1 MLTIKGSWGAAD
13 LAAFIRCY
21 HGTYVKLLRLS
32 KSWGVEWQGSAGGA
46 ECTGR
51 LRCGVVH
58 TASYTQPLVVLLYYV
73 RSCSLVLGIVQRRV
87 VKTADLFTVL
97 LAQL

>member
-1 MLTIKGSWGAAD
+1 MLPWHLREAPALKANPGVWNGKVRQAAQ
-13 LAAFIRCY
+13 
-21 HGTYVKLLRLS
+21 S
-32 KSWGVEWQGSAGGA
+32 
-46 ECTGR
+46 TGR

-73 RSCSLVLGIVQRRV
+73 RSCSLVLGIVQHRV

>member
-1 MLTIKGSWGAAD
+1 MLAIKGSWGAAD

-46 ECTGR
+46 KHWSAS
-51 LRCGVVH
+51 CGVVH

-73 RSCSLVLGIVQRRV
+73 RSCSLVLGIVQHRV

>member
-1 MLTIKGSWGAAD
+1 MLAIKGCWGAAPISPLLSD
-13 LAAFIRCY
+13 VTMAL
-21 HGTYVKLLRLS
+21 TY
-32 KSWGVEWQGSAGGA
+32 
-46 ECTGR
+46 GR